1 MLVFATCGDVQRIQV
16 MHSTTR
22 CWLLKHMCC
31 SGAWCW
37 WRHKLSRFS
46 HNVGSAR
53 IQGGRC
59 QLELTR
65 FNVITTRKMVGL
77 CQCGSG
83 KGRART
89 VNKTP
94 KGVKKSQSRLSESGH
109 HRRTSYKR
117 GGIEAELTERLVP
130 NKASKAEKDNIKVQN
145 MRARADLMSKFNE
158 EASSNEGERL
168 EGFPKGV
175 SLLSPPV
182 ETDRHI
188 VHTYVGFGLS
198 LQYEKEKGMANWSS
212 KEAQNAHK

>member
-1 MLVFATCGDVQRIQV
+1 MLVFVTCGDVQRIQV
-16 MHSTTR
+16 MHSIMG
-22 CWLLKHMCC
+22 CWLFKDMCC

-37 WRHKLSRFS
+37 WRHKRSRFS

-65 FNVITTRKMVGL
+65 FNVISTRKMMGL
-77 CQCGSG
+77 CQCGGG

-89 VNKTP
+89 VDKTP

-117 GGIEAELTERLVP
+117 GAIEAELTERLAP
-130 NKASKAEKDNIKVQN
+130 NNASNDEKTKIRQQN
-145 MRARADLMSKFNE
+145 KRARADLMSKFNE
-158 EASSNEGERL
+158 EAGCNEGERL

-175 SLLSPPV
+175 SLLSSPV

-198 LQYEKEKGMANWSS
+198 LQYEKEKTMANWSS
-212 KEAQNAHK
+212 KEAQNARQ